1 MPSHREAPGTRRPL
15 SRALL
20 VAAVA
25 TVFLVVGGS
34 QPASAQDEALFGTIE
49 TQDDEPV
56 PGVVISVTDADG
68 QEVGTATTDDNG
80 DWRIGLPGP
89 GEYTVAIDQATL
101 PEGAELRSESVA
113 TTTLTARTGQE
124 RRVLFPLGEAVAG
137 ESLFE
142 SLSQRLVTGIKIG
155 LIIAIASVGLSL
167 VFGTTGLI
175 NFAHG
180 ELVTFGAIV
189 AWFLNVTIG
198 INLIVAGILAAII
211 GALFG
216 ASLDVVL
223 FAPLRRRGIS
233 GFQFLVITI
242 GLALLLQHVYLIW
255 FGSEFR
261 PYGDYARQ
269 ATRDFGPVSI
279 NVRDIIVMVLSVV
292 VLVAVATMLQ
302 RTRIGRAMRAV
313 SDDTDLAEASG
324 VDVQRVVRAVW
335 ALSAGLAAI
344 GGVFLGLITNVQYL
358 MGFRLLLLMFAA
370 VILGG
375 LGSAYGAMVGGLLV
389 GIVSEVSTVWL
400 RVELKSVWAL
410 AVLIIVLLVRPQG
423 ILGRRERVG

>member
-1 MPSHREAPGTRRPL
+1 
-15 SRALL
+15 
-20 VAAVA
+20 VA

>member
-1 MPSHREAPGTRRPL
+1 MFLAAGS
-15 SRALL
+15 
-20 VAAVA
+20 VAAH
-25 TVFLVVGGS
+25 
-34 QPASAQDEALFGTIE
+34 AQDEAVFGTVE
-49 TQDDEPV
+49 TPDDEPIADV
-56 PGVVISVTDADG
+56 LITVADADGVEVGSSVTD
-68 QEVGTATTDDNG
+68 ENG
-80 DWRIGLPGP
+80 DWRVALPGA
-89 GEYTVAIDQATL
+89 GEYTVSLDQATL
-101 PEGAELRSESVA
+101 PEGVELRSESVA
-113 TTTLTARTGQE
+113 TTTLTVRTGQE
-124 RRVLFPLGEAVAG
+124 RRVLFPTGAAVAG
-137 ESLFE
+137 DSFFD
-142 SLSQRLVTGIKIG
+142 SFSQRLVTGIKVG

-189 AWFLNVTIG
+189 AWFLNVTVG
-198 INLIVAGILAAII
+198 IDLIYAAMLATLI
-211 GALFG
+211 GAAFG
-216 ASLDVVL
+216 ATLDVVL
-223 FAPLRRRGIS
+223 FEPLRKRGIS
-233 GFQFLVITI
+233 GFQFLVLTI
-242 GLALLLQHVYLIW
+242 GLALLLQHLFLIW

-269 ATRDFGPVSI
+269 PTRDFGPISI
-279 NVRDIIVMVLSVV
+279 NVRDLIVMALSVL

-313 SDDTDLAEASG
+313 SDNSDLAEASG
-324 VDVQRVVRAVW
+324 VNVQRVIRAVW

-375 LGSAYGAMVGGLLV
+375 LGSAYGAMVGGLVV
-389 GIVSEVSTVWL
+389 GIVSEVSTLWL

-410 AVLIIVLLVRPQG
+410 VVLVVVLLLRPQG
-423 ILGRRERVG
+423 ILGIRERVG

>member
-1 MPSHREAPGTRRPL
+1 
-15 SRALL
+15 
-20 VAAVA
+20 VA

-89 GEYTVAIDQATL
+89 GGYTVAIDQATL

>member
-1 MPSHREAPGTRRPL
+1 MAF
-15 SRALL
+15 L
-20 VAAVA
+20 VA
-25 TVFLVVGGS
+25 GGS
-34 QPASAQDEALFGTIE
+34 QPANAQDEALFGTIE
-49 TQDDEPV
+49 TQDDEPIA
-56 PGVVISVTDADG
+56 GVVIFVTDADG
-68 QEVGTATTDDNG
+68 QEVGTATTDENG

-89 GEYTVAIDQATL
+89 GEYTVGVDQETL
-101 PEGAELRSESVA
+101 PEGVELRSEAVA
-113 TTTLTARTGQE
+113 TTTLTVRTEQE
-124 RRVLFPLGEAVAG
+124 RRVLFPIGAAVAG
-137 ESLFE
+137 ESLFD
-142 SLSQRLVTGIKIG
+142 STIQRLMTGIKIG
-155 LIIAIASVGLSL
+155 LIIAITSVGLSL

-198 INLIVAGILAAII
+198 IDLIFAAILAAII
-211 GALFG
+211 GAMFG

-223 FAPLRRRGIS
+223 FAPLRRRGIT

-242 GLALLLQHVYLIW
+242 GLALFLQHIFLIW
-255 FGSEFR
+255 FGSEFH

-269 ATRDFGPVSI
+269 ATRDFGPIRI
-279 NVRDIIVMVLSVV
+279 NVRDIIVMVLSVL

-302 RTRIGRAMRAV
+302 RTRLGRAMRAV
-313 SDDTDLAEASG
+313 ADDTDLAEASG
-324 VDVQRVVRAVW
+324 VDVGRVVRAVW

-389 GIVSEVSTVWL
+389 GIVSEVSTLWL

-410 AVLIIVLLVRPQG
+410 LVLIIVLLVRPQG
-423 ILGRRERVG
+423 ILGTRERVG

>member
-25 TVFLVVGGS
+25 TIFLVVGGS

-56 PGVVISVTDADG
+56 PGVVISATDADG

-113 TTTLTARTGQE
+113 TTTLTVRTGQE

-198 INLIVAGILAAII
+198 INLIGAGILATII

-223 FAPLRRRGIS
+223 FGPLRRRGIS

-269 ATRDFGPVSI
+269 ATRDLGPVSI
-279 NVRDIIVMVLSVV
+279 NDRDIIVMVLSVV

-313 SDDTDLAEASG
+313 SDDTYLAEASG